1 MFTKK
6 AFLKIQNHQHNKSVI
21 TLCILQL
28 MFFLRKISLTRFKNY
43 HFSTFDFTQRVI
55 GICGLNGKGK
65 TNLLDAAYYCC
76 FTKSYFTKIDGLNM
90 QFGSDGFRI
99 EAHTKPHPPVPVGV
113 GTELSEGRKQDEI
126 VCIFRGAGKKEI
138 LLNGVQYT
146 KLSEH
151 IGKFPA
157 VMIAPDDI
165 SLITDGSEERRRFM
179 DTVLSQM
186 DANYLQQLVIYNKV
200 LLQRNSLLKSFA
212 EQGKTD
218 WQLLEVLDEQL
229 IGPGEYIFAK
239 RKTCTEAL
247 IPLVQ
252 KFYHRIADNDE
263 LITLQYE
270 SRLHDSSFYDLLNNY
285 RQKDFLSQ
293 RSNAGIHKDDIV
305 FQLNGQVFKTTA
317 SQGQR
322 KSLLF
327 ALKLAEFEL
336 LKQNKGFAPL
346 LLLDDVFEKLDDN
359 RMQQLLDWVCNENEG
374 QVFITDTHKERLQ
387 DAFEKLNTPY
397 QIIEL

>member
-1 MFTKK
+1 M
-6 AFLKIQNHQHNKSVI
+6 L
-21 TLCILQL
+21 
-28 MFFLRKISLTRFKNY
+28 FFSKISLTQFKNY
-43 HFSTFDFTQRVI
+43 QYASFDFTERVV

-76 FTKSYFTKIDGLNM
+76 FTKSYFTKADALNI

-99 EAHTKPHPPVPVGV
+99 EANTIPPPPPPAGG
-113 GTELSEGRKQDEI
+113 GTEHGVDKSEDVKKPDEI
-126 VCIFRGAGKKEI
+126 VCIFRSVGKKEV
-138 LLNGVQYT
+138 LLNGVAYT

-165 SLITDGSEERRRFM
+165 GLITGGSEERRRFM
-179 DTVLSQM
+179 DTVLSQVN
-186 DANYLQQLVIYNKV
+186 AEYLQQLMIYNKV
-200 LLQRNSLLKSFA
+200 LLQRNSLLKRFA

-218 WQLLEVLDEQL
+218 WPLLEVLDEQL
-229 IGPGEYIFAK
+229 IAPGNFIYKK
-239 RKTCTEAL
+239 RKEFTEEL

-263 LITLQYE
+263 TISLQYD
-270 SRLHDSSFYDLLNNY
+270 SRLNDSRFHELLNSY
-285 RQKDFLSQ
+285 RQKDFLLQ
-293 RSNAGIHKDDIV
+293 RSNAGIHKDDIA

-359 RMQQLLDWVCNENEG
+359 RMQQLLHWVCNENTG
-374 QVFITDTHKERLQ
+374 QVFITDTHRDRLEQ
-387 DAFEKLNTPY
+387 AFEKLKTAY